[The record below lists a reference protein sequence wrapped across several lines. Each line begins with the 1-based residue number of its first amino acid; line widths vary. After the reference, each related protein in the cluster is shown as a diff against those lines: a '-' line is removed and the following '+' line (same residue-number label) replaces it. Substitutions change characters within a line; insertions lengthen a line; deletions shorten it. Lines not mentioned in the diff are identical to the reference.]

1 MKDTI
6 LINLEAC
13 DVIYYNYLKP
23 STIMTRRRLSS
34 KVTVIIRLNPDKPL
48 IVRGSYDNGEKMSA
62 NKI

>member
-1 MKDTI
+1 VKDTI

-23 STIMTRRRLSS
+23 RTIMTRQRSSS
-34 KVTVIIRLNPDKPL
+34 KVIIIIRLNPDKPL
-48 IVRGSYDNGEKMSA
+48 IVRGSYDNVEKVSA